1 VKKNDLVRVRD
12 DAVVGSE
19 YAKLNYVTVA
29 VHGWLWR
36 VVEHPELNED
46 NELMAGCTSLATGHT
61 LGWLDC
67 ELEIINEEG

>member
-1 VKKNDLVRVRD
+1 MKKNNLVRVRD
-12 DAVVGSE
+12 DAVVGSD

-36 VVEHPELNED
+36 VAEHPELNED
-46 NELMAGCTSLATGHT
+46 NELIAYCISLATGKT
-61 LGWLDC
+61 TAWLDC